1 MKVIAV
7 DDEPWALD
15 DALRCLLETAPD
27 IEARGFLRPAEAL
40 EWVRGHPVDVM
51 LLDIEMPG
59 MDGIALARAVQEVR
73 PDVRII
79 FVTSFEHHALK
90 AFSVHAT
97 AYLLKPIEADE
108 LAREL
113 AFVRGYGADGAPP
126 DERPHVRVV
135 TFGGFELYVEGEPL
149 AISRSKAKELLALL
163 VDRRGA
169 GLSLREACAFLW
181 PDAPYSNA
189 KRSYYQ
195 NMVSLL
201 RTVLDEAGIGDVL
214 VKRRN
219 SLAIDP
225 KRIDCDLYRLLEGD
239 PVAIAS
245 YRCDYLP
252 QYEWAEMTAAEL
264 ERRRSQVW

>member
-1 MKVIAV
+1 MKIIAV

-15 DALRCLLETAPD
+15 DVLRCALEAAPD
-27 IEARGFLRPAEAL
+27 AEARGFVRPDEAL
-40 EWVRGHPVDVM
+40 AWVRDHPVDVM

-59 MDGIALARAVQEVR
+59 MDGIALARAVGEVQPGIR
-73 PDVRII
+73 VI
-79 FVTSFEHHALK
+79 FVTSFEQHALK
-90 AFSVHAT
+90 AFSVHAA
-97 AYLLKPIEADE
+97 AYLLKPIEVDE

-113 AFVRGYGADGAPP
+113 AFVCGAEQGGTVVDRGPSI
-126 DERPHVRVV
+126 RVV
-135 TFGGFELYVEGEPL
+135 TFGGFEVYVEGEPL
-149 AISRSKAKELLALL
+149 VLGRSKAKELLALL

-181 PDAPYSNA
+181 PDDPYSNA

-195 NMVSLL
+195 SMVSLL
-201 RTVLDEAGIGDVL
+201 RMALEDAGVGDVL
-214 VKRRN
+214 VKRYN

-239 PVAIAS
+239 PVAIAG

-252 QYEWAEMTAAEL
+252 QYEWGEATAAEL
-264 ERRRSQVW
+264 ERRRTEAW